1 MLGTASNWLTAGAK
15 RAAKA
20 VLPVLAAILEE
31 GDVVELLMQGRVRG
45 EPGLAAL
52 VGTKIVLANARLWKP
67 DVYSIPLTATLQVQ
81 GMNYGH
87 VANVVFIEGQA
98 QEPVEQISDQQ
109 MAYRFTEQV
118 RMRVASLAAQAAPEP
133 PAPESPPAS
142 GPSTP
147 PETPG
152 S

>member
-1 MLGTASNWLTAGAK
+1 MLGSASNWLSGGAR

-20 VLPVLAAILEE
+20 VFPVLAAVLDE

-67 DVYSIPLTATLQVQ
+67 DVFSIPVTATLQVQ

-87 VANVVFIEGQA
+87 VANVVFLEGQA
-98 QEPVEQISDQQ
+98 QEPVEQISDQP
-109 MAYRFTEQV
+109 MAYRFAEQV

-133 PAPESPPAS
+133 PASPATPEPPAAPEAPES
-142 GPSTP
+142 
-147 PETPG
+147 
-152 S
+152 